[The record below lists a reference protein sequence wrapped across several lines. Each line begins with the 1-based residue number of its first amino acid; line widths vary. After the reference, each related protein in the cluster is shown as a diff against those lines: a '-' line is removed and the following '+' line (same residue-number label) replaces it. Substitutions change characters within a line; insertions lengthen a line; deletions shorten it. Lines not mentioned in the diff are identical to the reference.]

1 MGADKFVEIAVYNN
15 ASLINSFFDELKIG
29 AVEEGADADLIIVDY
44 QPITELTPDNLPW
57 QIIFGF
63 RDSMVKTTI
72 VGGKLLMH
80 EGELLTIDE
89 AEVSAQ
95 AQKVSKEVW
104 GKYLNQF

>member
-1 MGADKFVEIAVYNN
+1 MGADKVVEIAVYNN
-15 ASLINSFFDELKIG
+15 ATLFNSFFDDLRIG
-29 AVEEGADADLIIVDY
+29 VIEEGADADLIIVDY
-44 QPITELTPDNLPW
+44 QPFTELTPENLPW

-72 VGGKLLMH
+72 VGGKLLMN

-89 AEVSAQ
+89 GEVSAQ
-95 AQKVSKEVW
+95 AKKVSKEVW